1 MPHTIQKKQEISF
14 RFNVFQ
20 TIEHREVGPGEI
32 GLRVKKMKWKVFV
45 KTEII
50 ISIKNWKQTVF
61 EWTHL

>member
-45 KTEII
+45 KTEMN
-50 ISIKNWKQTVF
+50 ISIRKC
-61 EWTHL
+61 L